1 MLCHRVFILH
11 HNHALTFQYESSVK
25 SKRWVER
32 RVRVGDIYAGL
43 MTPVQFATNCSKISL
58 LKLAVVIYHATARE
72 IHLHNCLILLYAD
85 SLPAPVVLRTP
96 DCTSTCT
103 CIPASAATLLLGCHS
118 RETEGGILQQLST
131 FLITT
136 ECKM

>member
-85 SLPAPVVLRTP
+85 SLPAPVVLRT
-96 DCTSTCT
+96 TVGVHVQVS
-103 CIPASAATLLLGCHS
+103 ASAAELLLGCHS

-131 FLITT
+131 FLIT
-136 ECKM
+136 ECRM

>member
-11 HNHALTFQYESSVK
+11 HNHALTFQYEPSVK

-85 SLPAPVVLRTP
+85 SLPAPVVLRT
-96 DCTSTCT
+96 TVRVHVHVYQHR
-103 CIPASAATLLLGCHS
+103 LLHCCLGVI
-118 RETEGGILQQLST
+118 REKLKVAFYSN
-131 FLITT
+131 
-136 ECKM
+136 

>member
-11 HNHALTFQYESSVK
+11 HNHTLTFQCESSVK

-96 DCTSTCT
+96 DYEYMYKVSGL
-103 CIPASAATLLLGCHS
+103 AAALLLGCHS
-118 RETEGGILQQLST
+118 RETEGGISPQLGT
-131 FLITT
+131 FLIT